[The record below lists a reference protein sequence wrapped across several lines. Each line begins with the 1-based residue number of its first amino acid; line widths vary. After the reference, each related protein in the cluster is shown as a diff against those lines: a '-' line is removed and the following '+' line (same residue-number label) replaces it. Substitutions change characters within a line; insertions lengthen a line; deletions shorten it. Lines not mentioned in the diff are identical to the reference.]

1 MVGSTPMDD
10 GAMMDETALRQ
21 DLPIESTVDLT
32 EVGYDAGSQAVGIV
46 NPTNAWRKAWDN
58 RVRGAGLPDAD
69 VLLAALVDARAV
81 IAGNSGDTDVDG
93 ALHDLDVLIGRLS
106 DVAGAEAEAERSSH
120 ELLPYIVKRVVL
132 IRGERRIE
140 REIETAEDAAYIDNI
155 DPRIMSLIVSDL
167 IDQGRLGVQQAQ
179 HTFRQRYLSLLG
191 ATDAAHDGDGREPA
205 GADQADKSVPGN

>member
-1 MVGSTPMDD
+1 MVGSAAVDD
-10 GAMMDETALRQ
+10 SAMIDNMALRQ
-21 DLPIESTVDLT
+21 DLPIESTVDLS

-81 IAGNSGDTDVDG
+81 IAGDRDVTNVDG
-93 ALHDLDVLIGRLS
+93 VLHDLDVLIGRLG
-106 DVAGAEAEAERSSH
+106 DVAGAEAAAERSSH
-120 ELLPYIVKRVVL
+120 ELLPYIVERVVL

-155 DPRIMSLIVSDL
+155 DPRIMTLIVSDL

-179 HTFRQRYLSLLG
+179 NTFRQRYLSLLG
-191 ATDAAHDGDGREPA
+191 ATEAPQDGDGGQPA
-205 GADQADKSVPGN
+205 GADQADQPVPGN